1 MLRFF
6 RQIRQR
12 LLTDNPP
19 AGSRRADRFSKY
31 LLYAVG
37 EILLV
42 VIGILIALQI
52 NNWNE
57 ERKLVES
64 EITLLSNIREDILLD
79 TLDISFNL
87 EYHRKFQREE
97 QKLLEYLLGN
107 RASATDINMTDALG
121 ITLWTAL
128 HRSTFENLQNNEV
141 GLVQNNSLR
150 KNIARFYDFYYSA
163 LSKMHNEFKSF
174 DLYEKKLPFF
184 RTYFTV
190 IPDSTDYVLKFP
202 GGEDYYDHDLYKK
215 AIQLQDPEGART
227 DNEFIFIL
235 NECSLFRK
243 AMVDFNQSVLNEVR
257 GLIIEID
264 NELNNLK

>member
-1 MLRFF
+1 MIGFF
-6 RQIRQR
+6 RRIRKK
-12 LLTDNPP
+12 LADDNKPL
-19 AGSRRADRFSKY
+19 KY
-31 LLYAVG
+31 MRYAFG
-37 EILLV
+37 EIVLV

-57 ERKLVES
+57 ERKLVER
-64 EITLLSNIREDILLD
+64 EITLLTNIREDILLD
-79 TLDISFNL
+79 TLDINFNL
-87 EYHRKFQREE
+87 QYHRKFQREE
-97 QKLLEYLLGN
+97 QKLLEYLLGK
-107 RASATDINMTDALG
+107 RTAITDINMTDALG

-141 GLVQNNSLR
+141 GLIQNNALR

-184 RTYFTV
+184 QAYFTV
-190 IPDSTDYVLKFP
+190 MQDSTDYVLQFP

-215 AIQLQDPEGART
+215 AIRLQDPEAART

-243 AMVDFNQSVLNEVR
+243 AMIDFNQSVLNEVR
-257 GLIIEID
+257 GLILEID

>member
-1 MLRFF
+1 MIGFF
-6 RQIRQR
+6 RKIRKK
-12 LLTDNPP
+12 LADDNQFFKY
-19 AGSRRADRFSKY
+19 SR
-31 LLYAVG
+31 YALG

-64 EITLLSNIREDILLD
+64 EITLLTNIREDILLD

-107 RASATDINMTDALG
+107 RTSITDINMTDALG
-121 ITLWTAL
+121 IKLWTAL

-150 KNIARFYDFYYSA
+150 KNIARFYDFYYRA

-174 DLYEKKLPFF
+174 DLYEKKMPFF

-243 AMVDFNQSVLNEVR
+243 AMIDFNQSVLNEVR

>member
-6 RQIRQR
+6 RLIRQR
-12 LLTDNPP
+12 LLTEN
-19 AGSRRADRFSKY
+19 RFRKY

-57 ERKLVES
+57 ERKLVER
-64 EITLLSNIREDILLD
+64 ETMLLTNIREDILLD

-87 EYHRKFQREE
+87 QYHRKFYREE
-97 QKLLEYLLGN
+97 QKLLEYLQGN
-107 RASATDINMTDALG
+107 LNSINDINMTDALG

-141 GLVQNNSLR
+141 GLIQNNSLR
-150 KNIARFYDFYYSA
+150 KNIARFYDFYYNA

-184 RTYFTV
+184 KAYFTV

-215 AIQLQDPEGART
+215 AIQLQDPEGARS

-243 AMVDFNQSVLNEVR
+243 AMIDFNQNVLSEVR
-257 GLIIEID
+257 GLIIKID
-264 NELNNLK
+264 NELDNLK

>member
-6 RQIRQR
+6 RQIRQK
-12 LLTDNPP
+12 LLADNKI
-19 AGSRRADRFSKY
+19 SKY
-31 LLYAVG
+31 LFYAAG

-42 VIGILIALQI
+42 VVGILLALQI

-57 ERKLVES
+57 ERKLVER
-64 EITLLSNIREDILLD
+64 EITLLNNIREDILLD

-87 EYHRKFQREE
+87 QYHLKFQREE
-97 QKLLEYLLGN
+97 QKLLEYLLEN
-107 RASATDINMTDALG
+107 RTSVTDINMTDALG

-141 GLVQNNSLR
+141 GLIQNNTLR

-184 RTYFTV
+184 KAYFTV
-190 IPDSTDYVLKFP
+190 MQDSTDYVLEFP
-202 GGEDYYDHDLYKK
+202 DGEDYFEHDLYKK

-243 AMVDFNQSVLNEVR
+243 AMIDFNRSVLNEVR